1 MNYTFKCAQKW
12 KKKAKQI
19 LACDFSFFYTQIPV
33 TGKQIYTDG
42 EEKVTQSTVSSKFD
56 LYVKMADVPSLRFIH
71 LKAICVHVLS
81 SE

>member
-1 MNYTFKCAQKW
+1 MEKNKTNTSMW
-12 KKKAKQI
+12 
-19 LACDFSFFYTQIPV
+19 LLFFYTQIPV

-56 LYVKMADVPSLRFIH
+56 LYVKMADVPSLRLIH
-71 LKAICVHVLS
+71 LKAICVHVIS